1 MLTHLPFS
9 FQINFKNVTYKK
21 NSNLVNRLFY
31 KKFKD
36 SSRVKDKLFTLQNL
50 TEGLNPLMINV
61 PNHIETICIANQLTG
76 FYMGNIG
83 R

>member
-9 FQINFKNVTYKK
+9 FQINFKNVPYKK
-21 NSNLVNRLFY
+21 IQIWLIVFSTRNLKTVHVY
-31 KKFKD
+31 KD
-36 SSRVKDKLFTLQNL
+36 RLFTLQNL

-61 PNHIETICIANQLTG
+61 PNHIETIYIANQLTG

>member
-9 FQINFKNVTYKK
+9 FQINFKNVPYKK

-36 SSRVKDKLFTLQNL
+36 SSRVQRQTIHV
-50 TEGLNPLMINV
+50 TES
-61 PNHIETICIANQLTG
+61 
-76 FYMGNIG
+76 YG
-83 R
+83 RS